1 MMCRWSSQ
9 ITSDCAG
16 CSFNPSRPLS
26 PPPPLRLL
34 PFLIPLSLS
43 LSCLLPS
50 TWSYRGVSKQLP
62 LTQIIGINFAIN
74 PFLLFFPFIAPFPY
88 IFRNILCRKNA
99 HSFLSDN
106 YPKESLF
113 PLFPL
118 LQLFIFLNEPCQL
131 FMSKELNHPANPI
144 MLIPWFHEGKG
155 RYSA

>member
-9 ITSDCAG
+9 ITSDCAS

-26 PPPPLRLL
+26 PPPPLQLL

-43 LSCLLPS
+43 LSCLLPG

-88 IFRNILCRKNA
+88 IFCNILCRKNA
-99 HSFLSDN
+99 HSFLPEN
-106 YPKESLF
+106 YPRNLF
-113 PLFPL
+113 SRS
-118 LQLFIFLNEPCQL
+118 FLCYNFSFFL
-131 FMSKELNHPANPI
+131 MSHANY
-144 MLIPWFHEGKG
+144 LH
-155 RYSA
+155 RRN